1 MAGVRASR
9 GKTKTRVRKASA
21 KRPAKRKTAKRK
33 APAKRKTAKRALKRK
48 TTKRKAPAKRKTPKR
63 KTPTKRKTAKRP
75 AKRPPK
81 RKTSKRLGSAMK
93 KVVSAAK
100 RHSKR
105 KRTKSQVER
114 LLFNELESL
123 AQYIHTAKEEIA
135 QIRPDEVKDEFLPKA
150 ATELDAIV
158 EATAEAT
165 HSIMDACEGLEG
177 AMSKVDDE
185 VSTIL
190 MDCTTK
196 IYEACTFQDI
206 TGQRISKVISTLLTI
221 EARIDKLIDVLEIKT
236 DKSKAATEQPKDQ
249 GEKGVSDGD
258 LLEGPQLKG
267 HGTSQAE
274 IDDLLASFD

>member
-1 MAGVRASR
+1 
-9 GKTKTRVRKASA
+9 
-21 KRPAKRKTAKRK
+21 
-33 APAKRKTAKRALKRK
+33 
-48 TTKRKAPAKRKTPKR
+48 
-63 KTPTKRKTAKRP
+63 
-75 AKRPPK
+75 
-81 RKTSKRLGSAMK
+81 MK

-100 RHSKR
+100 RQSKR

-135 QIRPDEVKDEFLPKA
+135 QIRPDEVKNEFLPKA

-221 EARIDKLIDVLEIKT
+221 EARIDKLVEVLEIKT
-236 DKSKAATEQPKDQ
+236 DKSKAATEQPKDR